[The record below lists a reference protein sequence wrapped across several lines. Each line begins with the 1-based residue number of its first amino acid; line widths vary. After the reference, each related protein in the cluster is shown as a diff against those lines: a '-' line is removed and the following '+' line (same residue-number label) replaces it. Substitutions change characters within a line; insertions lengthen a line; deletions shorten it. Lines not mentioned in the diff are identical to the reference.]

1 MLSGLL
7 FVVAVPAL
15 PPFTV
20 GYSAPIHGQPCTHFA
35 GWESFTLPNGAANA
49 PDDAATTASGAGVW
63 QLAAGGVITAPGN
76 LDNLT
81 IPPVY
86 RVTDSVP
93 ADLQEVVLQISAN
106 LNPLNWSSF
115 TLGYVDTGGV
125 PHTVSPSTS
134 TYLVHLMGHDERVI
148 TWDLSANSDA
158 IFAYQI
164 DFTANNS
171 FATLDAVKLDARFAC
186 APGVPFC
193 SPGAGGVIAC
203 PCANP
208 PAGLDRGCDNSAA
221 TGGAS
226 ILAGGA
232 ASLAADSLSFTTS
245 GEKPTA
251 ATILLQGST
260 VLPAGIGFGQGVR
273 CIGGSLKRLFL
284 HAASGGSA
292 TFPQAGDPTVSA
304 QSLARGD
311 PIAAGQHRYYTAY
324 YRDPIVLGGC
334 PAASGFNVADALDVV
349 WAP

>member
-1 MLSGLL
+1 MLTSLF
-7 FVVAVPAL
+7 FVVASSAL
-15 PPFTV
+15 PPFTQ
-20 GYSAPIHGQPCTHFA
+20 GYTAPFHGAPCTQFA
-35 GWESFTLPNGAANA
+35 GWESFTLPNNAANA
-49 PDDAATTASGAGVW
+49 PDDPATTAPGAGVW
-63 QLAAGGVITAPGN
+63 QLAAGGVITSAGN

-86 RVTDSVP
+86 RITDSVP

-115 TLGYVDTGGV
+115 TLGYVDGGGV
-125 PHTVSPSTS
+125 PHTVSPTTS
-134 TYLVHLMGHDERVI
+134 FYLVHLMGHDERVI

-171 FATLDAVKLDARFAC
+171 FSTLDAVKLDARYTC
-186 APGVPFC
+186 SPGLPFC
-193 SPGAGGVIAC
+193 SPGVGGVIGC

-208 PAGLDRGCDNSAA
+208 PSGADRGCDNSSA

-226 ILAGGA
+226 IAASGA
-232 ASLAADSLSFTTS
+232 ASLAADSLVLTTS

-251 ATILLQGST
+251 ATVLLQGST
-260 VLPAGIGFGQGVR
+260 VLPAGIVFGQGVR
-273 CIGGSLKRLFL
+273 CVGGALKRLYL

-292 TFPQAGDPTVSA
+292 SFPQGADPTVSA

-324 YRDPIVLGGC
+324 YRDPILLGGC
-334 PAASGFNVADALDVV
+334 PAASGFNVADALDVL

>member
-1 MLSGLL
+1 MLTGLL
-7 FVVAVPAL
+7 FVVSACAL

-20 GYSAPIHGQPCTHFA
+20 GYTAPFHGAPCTHFA
-35 GWESFTLPNGAANA
+35 GWETFTLPNNAANL
-49 PDDAATTASGAGVW
+49 PDDPATTAPAAGVW
-63 QLAAGGVITAPGN
+63 QLAAGGVITAAGN

-93 ADLQEVVLQISAN
+93 SDLQEVVLQISAN

-115 TLGYVDTGGV
+115 TLGYLDGGGV

-134 TYLVHLMGHDERVI
+134 TYLVHQMGHDERVI
-148 TWDLSANSDA
+148 TWDLSANGDT
-158 IFAYQI
+158 ILGYQI
-164 DFTANNS
+164 DFGANNS
-171 FATLDAVKLDARFAC
+171 FSTLDAVKLDARFDC
-186 APGVPFC
+186 APGSAFC
-193 SPGAGGVIAC
+193 SPGVGGVSAC

-226 ILAGGA
+226 IAGSGA
-232 ASLAADSLSFTTS
+232 ASLAADSLAFTTS

-251 ATILLQGST
+251 ATILLQGTT
-260 VLPAGIGFGQGVR
+260 VLPAGIVFGQGVR
-273 CIGGSLKRLFL
+273 CIGGALKRLYL

-292 TFPQAGDPTVSA
+292 SFPQGADPTVSA

-311 PIAAGQHRYYTAY
+311 PISAGQHRYYTAY

-334 PAASGFNVADALDVV
+334 PAASGFNVADALDVA